1 MTNGTNGNER
11 SSKRDDAGKSAARE
25 ILEYEK
31 GVNTALKR
39 FYERTHYEAT
49 TDQTP
54 LDALLASEE
63 GVLDE
68 WAVKRETAMA
78 VLLWIAADGPHPAAL
93 LRRLYLMGDH
103 MMIEPYCLLTLREK
117 GALTDT
123 SHGQP
128 HWLMKRIITDPLMRK
143 GAASVK
149 APGQKG
155 ARASAAAAAA
165 QQGNHNRANGKRRRA
180 QKSRRT
186 GAAGRHSADHQ
197 PKKDHEKIR

>member
-1 MTNGTNGNER
+1 MPRE
-11 SSKRDDAGKSAARE
+11 DDSPEPSAAAAVLR
-25 ILEYEK
+25 YEEE
-31 GVNTALKR
+31 VNTALRR
-39 FYERTHYEAT
+39 FHKRTHYEPT
-49 TDQTP
+49 TDETP

-63 GVLDE
+63 GMLDE

-78 VLLWIAADGPHPAAL
+78 LLLWLAADGPHPAAL

-117 GALTDT
+117 GALTNT

-155 ARASAAAAAA
+155 ARASAAAVAA
-165 QQGNHNRANGKRRRA
+165 QQGNHNRANGKRRHA

-186 GAAGRHSADHQ
+186 GAAGRPSATKP
-197 PKKDHEKIR
+197 PKKRP

>member
-1 MTNGTNGNER
+1 MPR
-11 SSKRDDAGKSAARE
+11 ADDSPEPSAAAA
-25 ILEYEK
+25 ILRYEAE
-31 GVNTALKR
+31 VNTALRR
-39 FYERTHYEAT
+39 FHKRTHYEPT
-49 TDQTP
+49 TDETP

-63 GVLDE
+63 GMLDE

-78 VLLWIAADGPHPAAL
+78 LLLWLAADGPHPAAL

-117 GALTDT
+117 GALTNT

-155 ARASAAAAAA
+155 GRASAAAAAA
-165 QQGNHNRANGKRRRA
+165 QQGNHNRANGKRRHA

-186 GAAGRHSADHQ
+186 GAAGRPSATKP
-197 PKKDHEKIR
+197 PKKRP